1 MASLRQIDANRRN
14 AQKSTGP
21 KSPQGK
27 AASSLNA
34 LKTGIHS
41 ETAVLPCED
50 RAAHDALVASY
61 YQRFRP
67 TLPEVRVYVD
77 ELIRCEWTLLRL
89 RRTESELNSYI
100 HENCFHPDPGFPL
113 GQPAAIDPKVFSS
126 LQWRVNSIRKARKE
140 ALACLRDLRENPI
153 PDPPPAQPVGTPPS
167 NASEPPQNQPVP
179 EQLASFLKPAP
190 APPLDP
196 CSELRDQQLGESPA
210 KAHTPARSGP
220 PAHAEPHTLPSPF
233 LDGEMGDGG
242 ESSTRSSEPTRR
254 DR

>member
-89 RRTESELNSYI
+89 RRTESELNAYI
-100 HENCFHPDPGFPL
+100 HENCFHPDPDFPL

-126 LQWRVNSIRKARKE
+126 LQWRVNSVRKARKE

-153 PDPPPAQPVGTPPS
+153 PDSPPASEAAQSLRTPP
-167 NASEPPQNQPVP
+167 SEPPQTLPFP
-179 EQLASFLKPAP
+179 AQLASFSIPDLT
-190 APPLDP
+190 PPPDP
-196 CSELRDQQLGESPA
+196 
-210 KAHTPARSGP
+210 
-220 PAHAEPHTLPSPF
+220 EP
-233 LDGEMGDGG
+233 
-242 ESSTRSSEPTRR
+242 EPEISN
-254 DR
+254 

>member
-50 RAAHDALVASY
+50 RAAHDALVAAY

-67 TLPEVRVYVD
+67 TLPEERVYVD

-89 RRTESELNSYI
+89 RRTESELNSYV
-100 HENCFHPDPGFPL
+100 HQNCFHPDPDSPL
-113 GQPAAIDPKVFSS
+113 GQPAAIDAKVFSS
-126 LQWRVNSIRKARKE
+126 LQWRVNSVRKARKE

-153 PDPPPAQPVGTPPS
+153 PDPPPASEAAQPLRTPPS
-167 NASEPPQNQPVP
+167 EPLQTLPFPA
-179 EQLASFLKPAP
+179 QLASFSIP
-190 APPLDP
+190 DP
-196 CSELRDQQLGESPA
+196 
-210 KAHTPARSGP
+210 TPTP
-220 PAHAEPHTLPSPF
+220 
-233 LDGEMGDGG
+233 D
-242 ESSTRSSEPTRR
+242 SEPEPEISN
-254 DR
+254 

>member
-14 AQKSTGP
+14 ALKSTGP

-50 RAAHDALVASY
+50 RAAHDALVAAY
-61 YQRFRP
+61 YLRFRP
-67 TLPEVRVYVD
+67 TLPEERVYVD

-89 RRTESELNSYI
+89 RRTESELNSYV
-100 HENCFHPDPGFPL
+100 HQNCFNPDPDSPL

-126 LQWRVNSIRKARKE
+126 LQWRVNSVRKARKE

-153 PDPPPAQPVGTPPS
+153 PDSPPASEAAQSLRTPP
-167 NASEPPQNQPVP
+167 SEPPQTLPFP
-179 EQLASFLKPAP
+179 AQLASFSIPDLT
-190 APPLDP
+190 PPPDP
-196 CSELRDQQLGESPA
+196 
-210 KAHTPARSGP
+210 
-220 PAHAEPHTLPSPF
+220 EP
-233 LDGEMGDGG
+233 
-242 ESSTRSSEPTRR
+242 EPEISN
-254 DR
+254 

>member
-50 RAAHDALVASY
+50 RAAHDALVAAY
-61 YQRFRP
+61 YHRFRP
-67 TLPEVRVYVD
+67 TLPEERVYVD
-77 ELIRCEWTLLRL
+77 ELIRCEWTLIRL

-100 HENCFHPDPGFPL
+100 HENCFNPDPDFPL

-140 ALACLRDLRENPI
+140 ALTCLRDLRENPI
-153 PDPPPAQPVGTPPS
+153 PDPPPAPQAAQPIRTPPYH
-167 NASEPPQNQPVP
+167 ASEPPQNQPFP
-179 EQLASFLKPAP
+179 AELASFSIPAP
-190 APPLDP
+190 TPPPGL
-196 CSELRDQQLGESPA
+196 A
-210 KAHTPARSGP
+210 V
-220 PAHAEPHTLPSPF
+220 EPET
-233 LDGEMGDGG
+233 
-242 ESSTRSSEPTRR
+242 SS
-254 DR
+254 